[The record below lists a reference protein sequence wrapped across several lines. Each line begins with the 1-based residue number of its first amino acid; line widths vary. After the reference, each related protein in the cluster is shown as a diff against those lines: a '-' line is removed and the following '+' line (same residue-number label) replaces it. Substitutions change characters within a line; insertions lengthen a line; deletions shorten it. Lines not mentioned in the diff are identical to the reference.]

1 MQSKCSLII
10 KNFVPSIVNNLK
22 VKSPNIHGKKPI
34 SKFKENLILTVET
47 KSIDSRETSLFKT
60 YLQFA
65 GTSTTRSIIIWIY
78 IIRWIHLHTTHYSAN
93 SFLCALEVDERFSKN
108 FPSTAFWLKEY
119 QINNILQLIILLEK
133 FSHRYM
139 MWSLHLEPQMLKQSI
154 AQHSPKTAKLLEYSA
169 QHAEKQ
175 LDPGYI

>member
-47 KSIDSRETSLFKT
+47 KSIDLRETSLFKT

-65 GTSTTRSIIIWIY
+65 GTSTTKSIII
-78 IIRWIHLHTTHYSAN
+78 
-93 SFLCALEVDERFSKN
+93 
-108 FPSTAFWLKEY
+108 
-119 QINNILQLIILLEK
+119 
-133 FSHRYM
+133 
-139 MWSLHLEPQMLKQSI
+139 
-154 AQHSPKTAKLLEYSA
+154 
-169 QHAEKQ
+169 
-175 LDPGYI
+175 

>member
-1 MQSKCSLII
+1 MKLNELIQEKLPFSKPTFNLQELVQPEASLYE
-10 KNFVPSIVNNLK
+10 F
-22 VKSPNIHGKKPI
+22 
-34 SKFKENLILTVET
+34 ILSDE
-47 KSIDSRETSLFKT
+47 ST
-60 YLQFA
+60 YTQ
-65 GTSTTRSIIIWIY
+65 
-78 IIRWIHLHTTHYSAN
+78 THYSAN
-93 SFLCALEVDERFSKN
+93 SFLCAHEVDERFSKN